1 MMVQQPTLEPLRRWD
16 PDRIGPYVLLGRL
29 GAGAMGQVY
38 LGRST
43 AGRLVAVK
51 TIKIE
56 LAEEPGFRDHFAHE
70 VAAARR
76 VSGLFTAAVVA
87 ADPEADVP
95 WLATA
100 YLPAPSLSRLVRV
113 CGPQPVETIWWLAAG
128 CAEALES
135 IHGAGLVHRD
145 LKPSNVLVA
154 ADGPRVID
162 FGVARAAE
170 RIQLTV
176 TQGAVGTPAYMAPE
190 QARDTRQAS
199 MASDVFSLGATLLFA
214 ATGHAPYQGE
224 TVMDILVRL
233 ATEPPDLSGLP
244 DELTELITACL
255 QRSPRDRPTSAAVL
269 RRLGPLMDRPAGLDG
284 EHSYLTERAM
294 ALIGE
299 YQRSPQ
305 LDGRAAPP
313 GYSSQPGDSQPGGPS
328 QPSGPSG
335 PSLTSAPSQP
345 SRPGEASDPSHPGDA
360 SRGSAG
366 QDGAIPEEGATYA
379 SDLALPGA
387 AAAAASA
394 ASAATARRGW
404 ARLRGRRADGPSGQR
419 RPGSAGPGG
428 RAPSRPPAGQKR
440 RGWPPR
446 RRPGA
451 LPPAPPGD
459 GWPKPQ
465 RRHEATFP
473 LAGRAM
479 AAVLLVA
486 AGAGLGILLR
496 QPASTVGTAGGT
508 GASRAGSSTSGL
520 AKAGASTHSPSALP
534 GPAPFPSSFHGT
546 RRPTVAMFQDHGDG
560 NTEFVV
566 HGFGWLRTD
575 SVTVTVAGD
584 GSARE
589 TVPVDRAGTFNCLIG
604 HDPVFFTGRI
614 PLGWYRVIVTG
625 PEGKH
630 AAARFHVIQGP
641 PPPGSGLPGS
651 GPQAAGQIP
660 AAS

>member
-1 MMVQQPTLEPLRRWD
+1 MEPQPTLEPLRRWD
-16 PDRIGPYVLLGRL
+16 PDRLGPYILLGRL

-100 YLPAPSLSRLVRV
+100 YLPAPSLSRLIKV
-113 CGPQPVETIWWLAAG
+113 CGPQPVPTIWWLAAG

-135 IHGAGLVHRD
+135 IHATGLVHRD

-154 ADGPRVID
+154 PDGPRVID

-176 TQGAVGTPAYMAPE
+176 TRGAVGTPAYMAPE

-199 MASDVFSLGATLLFA
+199 MASDVFSLGATLLYA

-269 RRLGPLMDRPAGLDG
+269 RRLGPLLDQPPGPEG
-284 EHSYLTERAM
+284 EHSYLTGPAM

-313 GYSSQPGDSQPGGPS
+313 GYSSQPGDSEPGARS

-335 PSLTSAPSQP
+335 PSLTSAPSQ
-345 SRPGEASDPSHPGDA
+345 SSGPGQRSDPSQLSDGSGSG
-360 SRGSAG
+360 SRADSPDGSL
-366 QDGAIPEEGATYA
+366 DSSSATYA
-379 SDLALPGA
+379 SDLALPGV

-394 ASAATARRGW
+394 GSAAAGRRGW
-404 ARLRGRRADGPSGQR
+404 ARWRGRPGGGSGDQR
-419 RPGSAGPGG
+419 RPGGAGPGG
-428 RAPSRPPAGQKR
+428 RAPGRPASGQRRRWPPGR
-440 RGWPPR
+440 RGSS
-446 RRPGA
+446 
-451 LPPAPPGD
+451 LPPPVPGDNWPKAPP
-459 GWPKPQ
+459 
-465 RRHEATFP
+465 RRHEAALP
-473 LAGRAM
+473 LVGRA
-479 AAVLLVA
+479 AAAFMLVA
-486 AGAGLGILLR
+486 AGAGIGALLR
-496 QPASTVGTAGGT
+496 EPANVDTANRLAHRTGTP
-508 GASRAGSSTSGL
+508 SPSPD
-520 AKAGASTHSPSALP
+520 THSASPP
-534 GPAPFPSSFHGT
+534 TGPTPRPYRTLFPARGMAI
-546 RRPTVAMFQDHGDG
+546 AMAQVQGDYD
-560 NTEFVV
+560 TEFVV
-566 HGFGWLRTD
+566 HGYGWPPGDL
-575 SVTVTVAGD
+575 VTLTLPGHR
-584 GSARE
+584 SARE
-589 TVPVDRAGTFNCLIG
+589 KVIVDRGGTFNYAIG
-604 HDPVFFTGRI
+604 HDPVFYPGQI
-614 PLGWYRVIVTG
+614 PLGWYRVVATLPG
-625 PEGKH
+625 VKT
-630 AAARFHVIQGP
+630 AQTRFHVTPGPPPGGGP
-641 PPPGSGLPGS
+641 PPP
-651 GPQAAGQIP
+651 A
-660 AAS
+660 